1 VDAPMLRTLLTAIVL
16 VPLAGLTLL
25 FAVANRQWI
34 SVSLDPFGSEDPAL
48 SVSLPVFFV
57 VLIAVIGGVIIGGIA
72 TWLSQGKWRRTARR
86 HRAELR
92 RVRSEAALIKHRAES
107 ESGAPPPSR
116 STALTVGY
124 GRPPAA

>member
-1 VDAPMLRTLLTAIVL
+1 MLRTLLIAIVL
-16 VPLAGLTLL
+16 VPLAGLLLL

-34 SVSLDPFGSEDPAL
+34 SVSLDPFTSEDPAL

-57 VLIAVIGGVIIGGIA
+57 ALIALVGGVLIGGIA
-72 TWLSQGKWRRTARR
+72 TWLSQRRWRRTARR
-86 HRAELR
+86 QQAELR
-92 RVRSEAALIKHRAES
+92 RLLSEAAQIKHRAER